1 MSTPSESMLTP
12 LSNSIMIME
21 TLFWL
26 EELMAFSWSSV
37 ASVFSSGLVISAST
51 LSGLAPGSLVTTI
64 T

>member
-1 MSTPSESMLTP
+1 MLTP

-26 EELMAFSWSSV
+26 EEVMLFSWSSV

>member
-1 MSTPSESMLTP
+1 MLTP

-26 EELMAFSWSSV
+26 EEVILFSWSSV